1 MFDVYYTLQVLT
13 VGLSFVNVIIISF
26 DRHYALD
33 RPLVYITRATK
44 TGGLLLEHLIN
55 KASQNKR
62 YMDTF
67 TVSNYSY

>member
-1 MFDVYYTLQVLT
+1 MFYTLQVLT

-44 TGGLLLEHLIN
+44 TGGSFTRAFDKYSHLEEKMYGQFHCKSL
-55 KASQNKR
+55 
-62 YMDTF
+62 
-67 TVSNYSY
+67 